1 MFQFRRRDSITPYC
15 DSSALVRRKSQKS
28 LTARKR
34 SCVMQEASKTRKRLV
49 STDTPFVLSKRL
61 RLDGEVA
68 SRSVMMRT
76 TRGIH

>member
-1 MFQFRRRDSITPYC
+1 
-15 DSSALVRRKSQKS
+15 
-28 LTARKR
+28 
-34 SCVMQEASKTRKRLV
+34 MQEASKTRKRLV